1 MTEEN
6 VTARKCPKDGTVTQP
21 LGRRSGTWRCP
32 DRSRHLL
39 DTGARRQG
47 RLPWWAPVVTRIAMS
62 LLAIFVARRL
72 RRSPARQSS
81 S

>member
-47 RLPWWAPVVTRIAMS
+47 RLPWWAPVVMSVLLS
-62 LLAIFVARRL
+62 LLATVVVRRL
-72 RRSPARQSS
+72 RRRPRTQTPF
-81 S
+81 